1 MWKPCQAQVFQIML
15 HRLDKKMLKLFSKH
29 FCKHRKYNK
38 KGKHMGKPEVVAEQK
53 AAVLAGQ
60 DAALE
65 AGLAACVDAG
75 VALGGGGG
83 LSQADVDAAVKAAVD
98 PLNAQ
103 LASVQSALDAETV
116 KDQGDVA
123 LAASLQSKLDQIK
136 AVLGL

>member
-1 MWKPCQAQVFQIML
+1 
-15 HRLDKKMLKLFSKH
+15 
-29 FCKHRKYNK
+29 
-38 KGKHMGKPEVVAEQK
+38 MGKPEVVAEQK